1 MAEKEVEEEVKDNG
15 INIIQEHE
23 HFSNQKK
30 SVFAFD
36 TFQKQS
42 NIKCKN

>member
-23 HFSNQKK
+23 HFYNQKK
-30 SVFAFD
+30 ITRVFVFD
-36 TFQKQS
+36 TFQK
-42 NIKCKN
+42 